1 MKNTQA
7 IFKHI
12 GIQITIFII
21 VLTVFMYSTTGNL
34 YTMPTNTAHLAV
46 IVALFVSSA
55 ISHWLAANDEDITN

>member
-1 MKNTQA
+1 MNNTRA

-46 IVALFVSSA
+46 IVALFVSST

>member
-1 MKNTQA
+1 MNTNQA

-12 GIQITIFII
+12 GIQITLFII

-46 IVALFVSSA
+46 IVGLIFSST